1 MGVAQAPGA
10 KDPGGPGTWPV
21 PSAPV
26 RGHSAG
32 GGLASGGGDGSAPA
46 PQNCFPG
53 PRAAPRADTPCGVQR
68 GLEGGAAQPPGVRRR
83 WECQPKPQRAP
94 CWAPGPHPKP
104 SRPVG
109 GRESSMPSPQD
120 TLQPLNPT
128 KKHRRRKP
136 ARLASPAFLLR
147 EPLCRQHLL
156 GAVGPGRP
164 S

>member
-1 MGVAQAPGA
+1 MARPLR
-10 KDPGGPGTWPV
+10 P
-21 PSAPV
+21 APV

-32 GGLASGGGDGSAPA
+32 GGLASGGGDGSAPV
-46 PQNCFPG
+46 PRNCFPG
-53 PRAAPRADTPCGVQR
+53 PRAAPRADTLRGVQR

-128 KKHRRRKP
+128 KKHVSNETKQNFRNGTKQ
-136 ARLASPAFLLR
+136 SGDK
-147 EPLCRQHLL
+147 ESTSCGVQNT
-156 GAVGPGRP
+156 GYKDV
-164 S
+164 